1 MKVSTLIGC
10 KVYLRRL
17 RDYAPTFEHRAD
29 FSARYFLSVSRGRR
43 IKKVAKK
50 PKFLSLLSDFCDRM
64 NTFAKVLY
72 FIIVNGM
79 DDLSI
84 SQNHILAEQNYCR
97 GEYKPAF
104 MQIRIHDSYNGNID
118 ELDVYT
124 LGTLVHEYIHFLQN
138 ISTPWGLY
146 DSMVRYNIMTETY
159 AFVEDATSVI
169 TIPLKISYSQELSNK
184 IAIVKCGTGYCPLAD
199 TQKIDFDIN
208 RSEQIHI
215 HRKYEQ
221 IGNKKYP
228 IITLDICYTDGSK
241 QNIILGANII
251 KESMAALYQMLV
263 DETATHNRYDLPY
276 NLIKIIAEQH
286 FPLIATD
293 NVKLITICYMSLFS
307 LSPAEVLVNELAYA
321 NDNPQ
326 LSAIQL
332 FERFV
337 NEAKINVKGKSMTVC
352 DFFDTLIE
360 TFKQVFSKS
369 VKVEIDYIG
378 EVLERIRPANGFVPI
393 LTLITDYQPLSKE
406 RIKEL
411 INFLGMPYSYTD
423 NGDFNPPLASSKH
436 SDKISDDM
444 LALIGHNALFTYLTG
459 LNKCGYVCPLHT
471 FCEKQNFDKDECYD
485 EPWNGKICP
494 MTIMGDIIN
503 IKDKTIKIQYQ

>member
-1 MKVSTLIGC
+1 
-10 KVYLRRL
+10 
-17 RDYAPTFEHRAD
+17 
-29 FSARYFLSVSRGRR
+29 
-43 IKKVAKK
+43 
-50 PKFLSLLSDFCDRM
+50 
-64 NTFAKVLY
+64 
-72 FIIVNGM
+72 
-79 DDLSI
+79 
-84 SQNHILAEQNYCR
+84 
-97 GEYKPAF
+97 
-104 MQIRIHDSYNGNID
+104 
-118 ELDVYT
+118 
-124 LGTLVHEYIHFLQN
+124 
-138 ISTPWGLY
+138 
-146 DSMVRYNIMTETY
+146 
-159 AFVEDATSVI
+159 
-169 TIPLKISYSQELSNK
+169 
-184 IAIVKCGTGYCPLAD
+184 
-199 TQKIDFDIN
+199 
-208 RSEQIHI
+208 
-215 HRKYEQ
+215 
-221 IGNKKYP
+221 
-228 IITLDICYTDGSK
+228 
-241 QNIILGANII
+241 
-251 KESMAALYQMLV
+251 
-263 DETATHNRYDLPY
+263 
-276 NLIKIIAEQH
+276 
-286 FPLIATD
+286 
-293 NVKLITICYMSLFS
+293 MSLFS

-321 NDNPQ
+321 NANPQ